1 MSKSRSRLRW
11 LVIGLTIGLL
21 ALSAGPVQAGDES
34 RGPDREVT
42 VMTRNLYFGADL
54 EPVLG
59 ATTPEDFV
67 AALLAAF
74 AQAQGSNFAL
84 RMDAVAG
91 EIADS
96 EAVLVGMQ
104 EVATWSV
111 DGVIVADFTELLIE
125 GLADRGLRYE
135 AMAVAPGFQFAAPI
149 PGVGLAGLAI
159 SDVILA
165 RTDLSPSEL
174 KLRNPQTGNYLAQV
188 VLPTPLGQLPF
199 PRQWAAIDAK
209 VRGKQFRFVST
220 HLESL
225 DQGPFAGIRQAQA
238 AELLSSRTSPLNTT
252 RRPVVLVGDFNSEV
266 TDTGDAVDLFLSA
279 GFADAW
285 ATAGTGPGY
294 TFGHDPDLA
303 VPADVLDDSRIDFVT
318 VRGGPVVEA
327 VSVVDT
333 SLDPVPAD
341 RPWWPSDHGGVV
353 ATVELK
359 PR

>member
-1 MSKSRSRLRW
+1 
-11 LVIGLTIGLL
+11 
-21 ALSAGPVQAGDES
+21 
-34 RGPDREVT
+34 
-42 VMTRNLYFGADL
+42 MTRNLYFGADL

-59 ATTPEDFV
+59 ATTPEDFL
-67 AALLAAF
+67 AALLGAF
-74 AQAQGSNFAL
+74 AQAQGSNFPL

-96 EAVLVGMQ
+96 GAVLVGMQ

-111 DGVIVADFTELLIE
+111 DGVVVADFTELVIQ

-135 AMAVAPGFQFAAPI
+135 AVAVAPGFQFAAPI
-149 PGVGLAGLAI
+149 PGVGTAGLAI

-174 KLRNPQTGNYLAQV
+174 KLRNAQTGNYVAQV
-188 VLPTPLGQLPF
+188 VLSTPLGQLPF

-225 DQGPFAGIRQAQA
+225 DQGPYAGIRQAQA
-238 AELLSSRTSPLNTT
+238 DELLTSPTSPLNTT
-252 RRPVVLVGDFNSEV
+252 RQPVVLVGDFNSEV
-266 TDTGDAVDLFLSA
+266 TDAGDAVDLFLSA
-279 GFADAW
+279 GFTDAW
-285 ATAGTGPGY
+285 AAAGTGPGY

-303 VPADVLDDSRIDFVT
+303 EPSDGLDDSRIDFVT
-318 VRGGPVVEA
+318 VRGTPVVEG

-333 SLDPVPAD
+333 SLDPSPAD
-341 RPWWPSDHGGVV
+341 RPLWPSDHGGLV
-353 ATVELK
+353 ATLELK